1 MTKHISEPLMTLWFG
16 NFYRPAYDDRA
27 FVDDAMKRIRQMG
40 FNAVL
45 LDSKAWEDLRDRY
58 AGGEASQ
65 YVDQQEYMMQAASRE
80 NLAHM
85 FLSLYLNGDNLYP
98 NIRFSPPIHGESVT
112 LPDGT
117 DGRWYKYWSVKAR
130 DSQQEHAEGLLRL
143 YRKGHAQIDLEG
155 EKRLPMCSMWDP
167 IAAPSFDE
175 EGKTR
180 YRNWLMNRYG
190 DISAFNAAYQT
201 KYYCFEVLQ
210 PADYWFTV
218 KHGEGS
224 CYTLDDLRQNTPDFT
239 MWADNM
245 RWLADELPLYFAA
258 MKERL
263 HSIDPA
269 LYLMP
274 NLTQWSHMLNIDTSR
289 KSDIG
294 LCELWDTAMRGIDMR
309 AIAPHVDM
317 AHYYTVPVTIDG
329 DPDAYVVSCQ
339 HAHIRSMNQ
348 GRSFIGGVYWGRFLY
363 NDVYRFV
370 TPEEVV
376 GSIVASGASGISA
389 YGMCGMDDGG
399 LLHRMDEGFTDS
411 LARGN
416 SWATEV
422 IPQLGKRRQSRVAI
436 LFPTAMALLEPL
448 KVYGADARRNDT
460 LGLYRCCCD
469 LGFEPD
475 MVEAQDVIAGLASY
489 DVLLIPADDCYH
501 AQRDAAMEAALR
513 TFVEQGGVVIHGQY
527 AEAAELAFGL
537 AAASTESRC
546 YTYRGEGGLLLGAP
560 YVSYPGETI
569 AAWREDGANCISRN
583 RFSKGYVYSFG
594 FMPGYQAAART
605 APHVPPS
612 QRNNALYPLTH
623 MERNPL
629 RDILL
634 AHASPDTP
642 VAMKDVEA
650 AAFEH
655 GLIVVNHR
663 STPVTLES
671 VGQWHSQQPASGG
684 VLSAHSAVFIQQEEC
699 I

>member
-1 MTKHISEPLMTLWFG
+1 MTMHISEPLMTLWFG
-16 NFYRPAYDDRA
+16 NFYRPAYDDRT
-27 FVDDAMKRIRQMG
+27 FVEEAMQRIRRMG

-45 LDSKAWEDLRDRY
+45 LDSKAWEDFRDRY

-65 YVDQQEYMMQAASRE
+65 YVAQQEYMMKAADRE
-80 NLAHM
+80 GLAHM

-117 DGRWYKYWSVKAR
+117 DGRWYKYWSENAR
-130 DSQQEHAEGLLRL
+130 ASQQEHVAGLMRL
-143 YRKGHAQIDLEG
+143 YREGHAEIDLNG

-167 IAAPSFDE
+167 IVAPSFDA
-175 EGKTR
+175 EGQKR
-180 YRNWLMNRYG
+180 YCSWLQRRYG
-190 DISAFNAAYQT
+190 DVGAFNAAYGT
-201 KYYCFEVLQ
+201 AFAAFGELRPV
-210 PADYWFTV
+210 DYWFTV
-218 KHGEGS
+218 RYGEGS
-224 CYTLDDLRQNTPDFT
+224 CYTLEDLRQNTPDFT
-239 MWADNM
+239 MWSDNM
-245 RWLADELPLYFAA
+245 RWLAEELTLYFAD

-263 HSIDPA
+263 HGMDPA

-274 NLTQWSHMLNIDTSR
+274 NLTQWSHMLCIDTSR

-363 NDVYRFV
+363 NDVYRYV
-370 TPEEVV
+370 TPEEIV
-376 GSIVASGASGISA
+376 GSIVAGGAQGISA

-399 LLHRMDEGFTDS
+399 LLHRMDEGFTES
-411 LARGN
+411 LSRGN
-416 SWATEV
+416 IWAKTV
-422 IPQLGKRRQSRVAI
+422 IPRLGKRRQSHVAI

-448 KVYGADARRNDT
+448 KVDGADARRNDT
-460 LGLYRCCCD
+460 LGLYRVCCD
-469 LGFEPD
+469 LGFAPD
-475 MVEAQDVIAGLASY
+475 LVEKPDVLAGLHGY

-501 AQRDAAMEAALR
+501 IQRDAAMEAALR
-513 TFVEQGGVVIHGQY
+513 SFAEAGGVVIHGQY

-537 AAASTESRC
+537 TAALTDSMC
-546 YTYRGEGGLLLGAP
+546 YTYQDEGGLLLGAP
-560 YVSYPGETI
+560 YASYPGDVM
-569 AAWREDGANCISRN
+569 AVWREDGTSCISRN
-583 RFSKGYVYSFG
+583 AVGRGCVYSFG
-594 FMPGYQAAART
+594 FMPGYQVAART

-612 QRNNALYPLTH
+612 QRNNALYPFTH
-623 MERNPL
+623 MENNPL

-634 AHASPDTP
+634 VHTSPDTP
-642 VAMKDVEA
+642 IAQKDVEA

-655 GLIVVNHR
+655 GLIVINHR
-663 STPVTLES
+663 STPVKLDVT
-671 VGQWHSQQPASGG
+671 GKWYAQQPAPDGM
-684 VLSAHSAVFIQQEEC
+684 LPAHSAVFIQQEE
-699 I
+699 

>member
-27 FVDDAMKRIRQMG
+27 FVDDAMQRIRRMG

-45 LDSKAWEDLRDRY
+45 LDSKAWEDFRDRY

-65 YVDQQEYMMQAASRE
+65 YVAQQEHMMKAASRE
-80 NLAHM
+80 GLAHM

-112 LPDGT
+112 LPDGR
-117 DGRWYKYWSVKAR
+117 DGRWYKYWSEKAR
-130 DSQQEHAEGLLRL
+130 DAQQEHVEGLMRL
-143 YRKGHAQIDLEG
+143 YREGYAQINLEG
-155 EKRLPMCSMWDP
+155 ENRLPMCSMWDP
-167 IAAPSFDE
+167 IVAPSFDE
-175 EGKTR
+175 EGQKR
-180 YRNWLMNRYG
+180 YRTWLMNRYG
-190 DISAFNAAYQT
+190 DITAFNAAYNRDFA
-201 KYYCFEVLQ
+201 CFEALR

-245 RWLADELPLYFAA
+245 RWLADELTLYFAD

-263 HSIDPA
+263 HNIDPA
-269 LYLMP
+269 LFLMP
-274 NLTQWSHMLNIDTSR
+274 NLTQWSHMLCIDTSR

-411 LARGN
+411 LTRGN
-416 SWATEV
+416 SWAKQV
-422 IPQLGKRRQSRVAI
+422 IPMLGQRRQSRVAI

-448 KVYGADARRNDT
+448 KVDGADARRNDT
-460 LGLYRCCCD
+460 LGWYRACCD
-469 LGFEPD
+469 LGFAPD
-475 MVEAQDVIAGLASY
+475 LVEKPDVLAGLQGY
-489 DVLLIPADDCYH
+489 DVLLIPADDCYRT
-501 AQRDAAMEAALR
+501 QRDAAMEAALR

-537 AAASTESRC
+537 AAACTDSRC
-546 YTYRGEGGLLLGAP
+546 YTYRDEGGLLLGAP

-569 AAWREDGANCISRN
+569 AAWREDGRSCISRN
-583 RFSKGYVYSFG
+583 TFGKGCVYSFG

-634 AHASPDTP
+634 AHAAPDTP
-642 VAMKDVEA
+642 IAMKDVEA

-663 STPVTLES
+663 STPVTLPI
-671 VGQWHSQQPASGG
+671 GGKIIAQQPVCGN
-684 VLSAHSAVFIQQEEC
+684 LLPAHSTAFIQQED
-699 I
+699 

>member
-1 MTKHISEPLMTLWFG
+1 MTRQISEPLMTLWFG

-27 FVDDAMKRIRQMG
+27 FVDDAMQRIRQMG

-45 LDSKAWEDLRDRY
+45 LDSKAWEDFRDRY

-65 YVDQQEYMMQAASRE
+65 YVAQQEYMMQASSRE
-80 NLAHM
+80 GLAHM

-117 DGRWYKYWSVKAR
+117 DGRWYKYWSEKAR
-130 DSQQEHAEGLLRL
+130 QSQQEHVSGLMGL
-143 YRKGHAQIDLEG
+143 YREGHAQIELNG

-175 EGKTR
+175 EGQNR
-180 YRNWLMNRYG
+180 YRSWLQRRYG
-190 DISAFNAAYQT
+190 DIVAFNTAYGTAFAA
-201 KYYCFEVLQ
+201 FADVQ
-210 PADYWFTV
+210 PGDYWFTV
-218 KHGEGS
+218 KHGEGC
-224 CYTLDDLRQNTPDFT
+224 CYTLDDLRQNTPAFT

-245 RWLADELPLYFAA
+245 RWLTEELTLYFAA

-263 HSIDPA
+263 HGIDPA

-274 NLTQWSHMLNIDTSR
+274 NLTQWSHMLCIDTSR

-309 AIAPHVDM
+309 AIAPYVDM
-317 AHYYTVPVTIDG
+317 AHYYTVPVTIGG

-376 GSIVASGASGISA
+376 GSIVASGAQGISA

-399 LLHRMDEGFTDS
+399 LLHRMDEGFTES
-411 LARGN
+411 LTRGN
-416 SWATEV
+416 AWAKQV
-422 IPQLGKRRQSRVAI
+422 IPRLGKRRQSRVAI

-448 KVYGADARRNDT
+448 KVDGADARRNDT
-460 LGLYRCCCD
+460 LGWYRACCD
-469 LGFEPD
+469 LGFAPD
-475 MVEAQDVIAGLASY
+475 MVEAQDVIAGLAGY

-501 AQRDAAMEAALR
+501 AQRNPALEAALR
-513 TFVEQGGVVIHGQY
+513 GFAAQGGVVIHGQHG
-527 AEAAELAFGL
+527 EAAEYAFDL
-537 AAASTESRC
+537 HAPSTDSTC
-546 YTYRGEGGLLLGAP
+546 YTYKDEGGLLLGAP
-560 YVSYPGETI
+560 YVSYPGENI
-569 AAWREDGANCISRN
+569 AAWREDGTNCISRN
-583 RFSKGYVYSFG
+583 VFGKGCVYSFG
-594 FMPGYQAAART
+594 FMPGYQVAART

-634 AHASPDTP
+634 AHVSPDTP
-642 VAMKDVEA
+642 IAMKDVEA

-655 GLIVVNHR
+655 GLIVINHR
-663 STPVTLES
+663 STPVQLCVKGEWTA
-671 VGQWHSQQPASGG
+671 QQPASGSI
-684 VLSAHSAVFIQQEEC
+684 LPAHSAVFIQQEDC